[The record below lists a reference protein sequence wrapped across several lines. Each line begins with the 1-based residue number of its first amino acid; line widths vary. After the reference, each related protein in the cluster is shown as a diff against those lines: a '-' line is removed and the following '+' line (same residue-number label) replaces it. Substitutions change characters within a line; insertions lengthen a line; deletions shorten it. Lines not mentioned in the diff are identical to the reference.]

1 MNLNVITAG
10 PSAGKSSTLR
20 ELSARGYA
28 TGPEAARLLFDQAI
42 SEGRDPAAVREDA
55 DFHEQVE
62 SIDRRIERNVP
73 DDETVF
79 LDRSLADNIAYRR
92 HFSEGTPSREMAD
105 AIFSLCRECE
115 NRYGDV
121 FLLDRI
127 QFEDDEVRVEDE
139 EEAQAIHEAMR
150 QAYQDCGYDVYE
162 VPVKPVDERAD
173 EIENHVQRTAI
184 H

>member
-1 MNLNVITAG
+1 MTRNWHVITAG

-20 ELSARGYA
+20 ELSARGYT

-42 SEGRDPAAVREDA
+42 SEGRDPADVRQD
-55 DFHEQVE
+55 DNFHEQVE
-62 SIDRRIERNVP
+62 RIDRRIESNLP
-73 DDETVF
+73 DDEPVF

-92 HFSEGTPSREMAD
+92 HFADDTTMGREMAD
-105 AIFSLCRECE
+105 AIWLLCQECE

-139 EEAQAIHEAMR
+139 EEAQAIHEAIR
-150 QAYQDCGYDVYE
+150 QAYKDCGYTVHE
-162 VPVKPVDERAD
+162 VPVKPVDVRAD
-173 EIENHVQRTAI
+173 EIEQY
-184 H
+184 